1 MESPNPALLRWL
13 DGLALQQDC
22 AEPDAMFPPSAAGGR
37 SKSATGSMV
46 VAKGEEYNG
55 HKGHGRL

>member
-13 DGLALQQDC
+13 DGLALRRDC
-22 AEPDAMFPPSAAGGR
+22 VKPDAMFLPSAAGGR

-55 HKGHGRL
+55 HEGHGCL